1 MTEINEEFE
10 IVDVRA
16 EDAAEDAMCKQILY
30 KADYIDGLIDK
41 FLDENPAKALAF
53 VTALESAALD
63 FIADE
68 FGRSLE
74 EDQ

>member
-10 IVDVRA
+10 IVDIEA

-41 FLDENPAKALAF
+41 FLDESPQKALAF
-53 VTALESAALD
+53 VTFLESAALD
-63 FIADE
+63 FIAE
-68 FGRSLE
+68 ELVTSLE
-74 EDQ
+74 VI